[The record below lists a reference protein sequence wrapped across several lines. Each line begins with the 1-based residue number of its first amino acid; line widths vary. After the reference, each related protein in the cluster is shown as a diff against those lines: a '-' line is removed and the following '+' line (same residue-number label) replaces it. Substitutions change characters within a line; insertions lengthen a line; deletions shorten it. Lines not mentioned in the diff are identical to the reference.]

1 MLSASFQDRMNH
13 IIHCTT
19 ISYEEI
25 GRLVT
30 AIGVWSITPQDKMC
44 YAFSKNSK
52 LDVLGRRT
60 SMAVS
65 PACSENWHEPISS
78 SSRPR
83 TLWKRKQIIEP
94 VFGQIKSVR
103 NFTRFSFRRIH
114 KVIREWN
121 LICLTH
127 NLLKLYRLSLAT

>member
-1 MLSASFQDRMNH
+1 MAPTSLCGDDKTETWNAHRDLPQGTDPKGATTKDRMARKLLTQKGR
-13 IIHCTT
+13 CT
-19 ISYEEI
+19 Y
-25 GRLVT
+25 
-30 AIGVWSITPQDKMC
+30 
-44 YAFSKNSK
+44 
-52 LDVLGRRT
+52 
-60 SMAVS
+60 
-65 PACSENWHEPISS
+65 
-78 SSRPR
+78 
-83 TLWKRKQIIEP
+83 WKRKQIIEP